1 MPTERADEL
10 RFDGRVAIVTGAGNG
25 LGREYALSFAAR
37 GAAVVVNDIG
47 LELEGSATSA
57 RPAAAVVE
65 EIEAAGGRAVA
76 SFDDVT
82 KSHGGKA
89 MVDTAIDAF
98 GRVDILV
105 NNAGV
110 LDTAEFLALT
120 DAAIDRVIGT
130 HLIGAFNVTRPALK
144 AMIQNGYGRVVS
156 TSSGAVFGN
165 KDGVAYQAAKSG
177 LIAFT
182 RAVAQVGAP
191 HGISSNAILPTAFT
205 RMTSSIPDVG
215 FRNFMETRFTP
226 GRVAAGLLLLAHEK
240 FEVSGEC
247 FLVGGGRMARL
258 FLGVT
263 EGYVTDG
270 PSPEDYLEH
279 LDQIMSTEGFQVPE
293 NRLAE
298 FESYLPKLGFGASIS
313 GGLVMAETKE
323 SE

>member
-1 MPTERADEL
+1 MPDDSVDQL

-25 LGREYALSFAAR
+25 LGREYALAFARR

-47 LELEGSATSA
+47 LELGGSATSA
-57 RPAAAVVE
+57 RPASAVVE
-65 EIEAAGGRAVA
+65 EIETAGGRAVA
-76 SFDDVT
+76 SFDDVAQ
-82 KSHGGKA
+82 SQGGQA

-120 DAAIDRVIGT
+120 DDAIERVIGT

-144 AMIQNGYGRVVS
+144 AMIENGYGRVVS

-182 RAVAQVGAP
+182 RATALVGASY
-191 HGISSNAILPTAFT
+191 GIKSNAILPTAFT

-215 FRNFMETRFTP
+215 FRNFMESRFTP
-226 GRVAAGLLLLAHEK
+226 GRVAAGLLLLAHER
-240 FEVSGEC
+240 FEVTGEC

-263 EGYVTDG
+263 EGYITDG

-279 LDQIMSTEGFQVPE
+279 LDQIMSTEGFQVPA

-298 FESYLPKLGFGASIS
+298 FESYLPRLGFGAGIS
-313 GGLVMAETKE
+313 GGLVSTDTADPG
-323 SE
+323 